1 MNHTNQNKNK
11 RTPIPIPQPKGQPQ
25 PTREQYI
32 QHPDFIG
39 KFSEQ
44 MEGIVLPA
52 DKIPVD
58 FSIWLNIAIGYIS
71 FPSLKIPFSEY
82 ENIINLQLDQ
92 LSFGILQKC
101 ADIIFHSTPN
111 EHKWLL
117 HQHNQMLSEIIVM
130 KNEMLDLIAPVREKV
145 IDELVEQEKQKKN
158 AAKLILPD
166 KSIAKP
172 II

>member
-1 MNHTNQNKNK
+1 MNINQNKNK
-11 RTPIPIPQPKGQPQ
+11 RTPIPIPQPKGQPE

-32 QHPDFIG
+32 EHPDFMRN
-39 KFSEQ
+39 FSEQ
-44 MEGIVLPA
+44 MEGIVFPS

-58 FSIWLNIAIGYIS
+58 FNVWLSRSLYYIS
-71 FPSLKIPFSEY
+71 FPSLKIPFKEY
-82 ENIINLQLDQ
+82 ENITSLSLSQ

-101 ADIIFHSTPN
+101 ADIIFHSTPD

-117 HQHNQMLSEIIVM
+117 VQHRQMLSEIIVM
-130 KNEMLDLIAPVREKV
+130 KNEMFDLIAPVREKV

-158 AAKLILPD
+158 SAKLILPD